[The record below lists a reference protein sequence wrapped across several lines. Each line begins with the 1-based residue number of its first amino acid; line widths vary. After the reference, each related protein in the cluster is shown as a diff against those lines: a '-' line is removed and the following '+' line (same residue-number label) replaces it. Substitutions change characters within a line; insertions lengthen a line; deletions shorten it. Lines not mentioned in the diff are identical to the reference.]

1 MPKLF
6 NGNMLFVDL
15 TEGTLEEREI
25 DDDLFRR
32 RIGGAPLLAS
42 LTPNES
48 IGLAAGP
55 LTGLPCP
62 AGGMAVACV
71 EFERKHRFAPVLLN
85 AGLEL
90 KLTGFDAV
98 VIEGKSESP
107 VYLWIRDEVADLVKA
122 DGISGDDA
130 WETIAGIRKEQGDQ
144 RVQVISSSKGPSASL
159 DYASGWDG
167 IGFGGA
173 MRDMNLRAVAFR
185 GMGEVLLADHDA
197 VLSKCSEMM
206 KASSKTVG
214 QRSGVKGL
222 LRPEAAARIKGLKR
236 DRACFSCPYPC
247 MSYADTGDATHPS
260 ALLMDQISI
269 NNISKASGEGDLTA
283 PLVRLHRNGFCL
295 RGDTDASKTTLDG
308 LVEKM
313 ISGQEGSPNAVG
325 TYDTMTEGVGECDL
339 IAAGYVL
346 GVCPRFLG
354 LMQPPLA
361 AYCELLD
368 LAAGASI
375 KKETILALGNS
386 LMMEGRNGRA

>member
-25 DDDLFRR
+25 DDDLFKR

-48 IGLAAGP
+48 IGMAAGP

-62 AGGMAVACV
+62 AGGMALACV
-71 EFERKHRFAPVLLN
+71 ESERKHRFAPVLLN

-98 VIEGKSESP
+98 VVEGRSESP

-122 DGISGDDA
+122 DKISGKDA
-130 WETIAGIRKEQGDQ
+130 WDTIASIRKEQGDQ
-144 RVQVISSSKGPSASL
+144 RIQVISSSKGPSASL
-159 DYASGWDG
+159 DYVSGWDG
-167 IGFGGA
+167 VGFGGA
-173 MRDMNLRAVAFR
+173 MRDMNLRAIAFR
-185 GMGEVLLADHDA
+185 GMGEVPMAAPDA

-206 KASSKTVG
+206 KASAKIVG
-214 QRSGVKGL
+214 QRSGVRSL
-222 LRPEAAARIKGLKR
+222 VRWEAAARIKGLKR

-247 MSYADTGDATHPS
+247 MSYAETGDATHTS
-260 ALLMDQISI
+260 ALLMDQVSI
-269 NNISKASGEGDLTA
+269 DSLAKATVGGDLAA

-295 RGDTDASKTTLDG
+295 RGDMGASKASLDG
-308 LVEKM
+308 LVEKVM
-313 ISGQEGSPNAVG
+313 AGQEGRSSSDG
-325 TYDTMTEGVGECDL
+325 TFDTMTEGVGEYDL

-354 LMQPPLA
+354 LMQPPLT

-368 LAAGASI
+368 LATGRGI

-386 LMMEGRNGRA
+386 LMMEGRNGRT